1 MIFGKQPTAL
11 ICASFCVKINV
22 TLELEW
28 TKIEDKSCKLFWLSC
43 TKTQKKKNLT
53 FIKLKRTDEKN
64 EDQTIFKQR
73 KKKSPRWE
81 FFIKKIKIKQNS
93 KRHSRENK
101 IFHIFLHFNNTA
113 KLCPWTETHTHWL
126 AWLYLVGQFIDVA
139 YLLTFLLNDGSC

>member
-43 TKTQKKKNLT
+43 TRTQKKKNLT
-53 FIKLKRTDEKN
+53 FIKLKSRDEKN
-64 EDQTIFKQR
+64 KDQTIFKQR
-73 KKKSPRWE
+73 KKK
-81 FFIKKIKIKQNS
+81 ITKMKILYKKIKIKKWNS
-93 KRHSRENK
+93 KRHSREIK

-113 KLCPWTETHTHWL
+113 KLCPSTETHRHTQI
-126 AWLYLVGQFIDVA
+126 A
-139 YLLTFLLNDGSC
+139 